1 MAFLGGCL
9 SVVILLL
16 YVLRAFL
23 RDLRTAGYLIPAFAL
38 MAVYA
43 YTAVSISDSP
53 EYGWRFFLYSSPAA
67 FLLCLVAVEWFMQS
81 KNLAKEFF
89 SRLRRRQ

>member
-43 YTAVSISDSP
+43 YVSVSVSDSP
-53 EYGWRFFLYSSPAA
+53 EYGWRFFLYSSPVA
-67 FLLCLVAVEWFMQS
+67 FLLCLVAIEWLVQS
-81 KNLAKEFF
+81 KNLVKEFF
-89 SRLRRRQ
+89 NRLRQGQ